1 MGLTLSRRGFV
12 GLAAGAL
19 TVPLLAACGAF
30 GDSDGSPTSDSVSNI
45 SSSIDQPGSATTQA
59 ISHAPL
65 VIYFSRAG
73 EQYGV
78 GVIDTGNTAIVA
90 NMLVDATGADSFEVI
105 PQEDYPYTYD
115 ELTDVARQEQSEA
128 ARPAYQGDVPDLSQ
142 YDTVFIGAPVWW
154 GDWPMIMYTLFDNN
168 VDALSG
174 KTLVPFS
181 TSAGSG
187 LAGFDDKLGSSVPN
201 ATIGTGFTALGT
213 DAQNDQDNVRSSVND
228 WLAGLGY

>member
-1 MGLTLSRRGFV
+1 MGTGLSRRSFI

-19 TVPLLAACGAF
+19 LVPLLAACG
-30 GDSDGSPTSDSVSNI
+30 GSGSNSSTSPSSSASTSTDASGSTASDSAQTALGKS
-45 SSSIDQPGSATTQA
+45 
-59 ISHAPL
+59 L
-65 VIYFSRAG
+65 VIYFSRTG

-90 NMLVDATGADSFEVI
+90 NMVVDATGADSFEVI
-105 PQEDYPYTYD
+105 PQDDYPYTYD
-115 ELTDVARQEQSEA
+115 ELTDVAREEQNEA
-128 ARPAYQGDVPDLSQ
+128 ARPAYQGDVPDLSA

-168 VDALSG
+168 ADALGG

-187 LAGFDDKLGSSVPN
+187 LAGFDTKLGSAVSG

-213 DAQNDQDNVRSSVND
+213 DAQNNQDSVRSSVTD